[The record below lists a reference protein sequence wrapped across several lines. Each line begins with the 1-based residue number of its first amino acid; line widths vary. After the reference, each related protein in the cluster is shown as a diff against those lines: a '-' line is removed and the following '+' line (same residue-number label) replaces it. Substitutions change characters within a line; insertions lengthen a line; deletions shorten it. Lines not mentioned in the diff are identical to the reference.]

1 VEGLVA
7 FGAALGLIAL
17 LELGDKTQLLTISL
31 ATRRPW
37 ASVLG
42 GATTG
47 LVAAT
52 AIGAAIG
59 GVMAVTLTGWLPLVR
74 VGGGIVFVVL
84 GAWMIIQAV
93 RHRRVSTEVE
103 RSMLTQRNAFL
114 EATGLLFVAEFGDKT
129 QLAVVILA
137 ASYAAPVSV
146 FIGASLAE
154 SLIAVSSVIIG
165 ASLARFITQRWLGF
179 VSSILFLAAGV
190 LLIFDAI
197 IGF

>member
-59 GVMAVTLTGWLPLVR
+59 GVMAVTLTEWLPLIR
-74 VGGGIVFVVL
+74 VGGGMLFVGL

-93 RHRRVSTEVE
+93 RHRHVSTESE
-103 RSMLTQRNAFL
+103 GSIPTQRNGFL
-114 EATGLLFVAEFGDKT
+114 EAAGLLFVAEFGDKT
-129 QLAVVILA
+129 QIAVVILA
-137 ASYAAPVSV
+137 ASYVAPVSV

-154 SLIAVSSVIIG
+154 ALIAVSSVIIG

-179 VSSILFLAAGV
+179 VSSVLFLAAGV
-190 LLIFDAI
+190 LLIFEAI

>member
-84 GAWMIIQAV
+84 GAWMIVQAV
-93 RHRRVSTEVE
+93 RHRHVPTESE
-103 RSMLTQRNAFL
+103 SPMPTQRNAFL
-114 EATGLLFVAEFGDKT
+114 GTAGLLFVAEFGDKT

-154 SLIAVSSVIIG
+154 ALIAVSSVIIG

-179 VSSILFLAAGV
+179 VSSVLFLAAGV
-190 LLIFDAI
+190 LLIFDAMVAV
-197 IGF
+197 

>member
-1 VEGLVA
+1 VEGVVA

-59 GVMAVTLTGWLPLVR
+59 GVIAVTLTGWLPLIR

-93 RHRRVSTEVE
+93 RHRPVSTESG
-103 RSMLTQRNAFL
+103 RSTPTQRNAFL
-114 EATGLLFVAEFGDKT
+114 EAAGLLFVAEFGDKT
-129 QLAVVILA
+129 QLAVIILA
-137 ASYAAPVSV
+137 ATYAAPVSV

-179 VSSILFLAAGV
+179 VSSALFLAAGV
-190 LLIFDAI
+190 LLIVEAI
-197 IGF
+197 IAF